1 MEIKRGEIWLADL
14 NPARGTEQKG
24 FRPALII
31 QIDRA
36 NNVSP
41 HTIIAPFTTKIRNK
55 LLPCH
60 VAFQAGEGSLS
71 QDSVLLTEQVRVID
85 KSRLERKIGTV
96 SKEKL
101 DEVENAFRVIMG
113 L

>member
-1 MEIKRGEIWLADL
+1 MEIKRGDIWLADL
-14 NPARGTEQKG
+14 NPTRGTEQQG
-24 FRPALII
+24 IRPVLII

-36 NNVSP
+36 NNISP
-41 HTIIAPFTTKIRNK
+41 HTIIAPFTTRIRTK

-60 VAFQAGEGSLS
+60 VAFQAGEGGIS

-85 KSRLERKIGTV
+85 KSRLERRIGTA

-101 DEVENAFRVIMG
+101 EEVENAFRIITG

>member
-14 NPARGTEQKG
+14 NPTRGTEQRG
-24 FRPALII
+24 VRPVLII

-41 HTIIAPFTTKIRNK
+41 HTIIAPFTTKIRDK

-60 VAFQAGEGSLS
+60 VAFQAGEGGLS

-101 DEVENAFRVIMG
+101 EEVENAFRVIMG

>member
-14 NPARGTEQKG
+14 NPTRGTEQQG
-24 FRPALII
+24 IRPVLII
-31 QIDRA
+31 QIDKA
-36 NNVSP
+36 NKVSP
-41 HTIIAPFTTKIRNK
+41 HTIIAPFTTKIRIK

-60 VAFQAGEGSLS
+60 VKFQAGEGGLS
-71 QDSVLLTEQVRVID
+71 QDSVILTEQVRVID
-85 KSRLERKIGTV
+85 KSRLERKIGIA

-101 DEVENAFRVIMG
+101 EEVENAFRIIMG